1 MRILFSVSFL
11 LSVSACTINAPQ
23 VEDVEGAALSV
34 VDGRLEIDAKQVPV
48 LTECEIGQL
57 VSKTSAG
64 WVCVDA
70 GVTDVVAG
78 AGLTG
83 GGTGV
88 SNVAVDFGN
97 GASQVAT
104 GERATTLEARLTAA
118 ESDVAAHSE
127 RLTAV
132 DGTLTPVG
140 GSLAIGE
147 QLVPLLA
154 DCALGE
160 LVARTEVGWEC
171 VERGVTNVVLGAGL
185 TGGGTGVSN
194 VAVDFGDSASQVATG
209 ARAKALEDNLTP
221 LSGSLAIGPVGA
233 TQQLVPLLADCA
245 AGALVARTAVG
256 WECVERGVTA
266 IEAGSGLSKSGS
278 AGVSTLSVI
287 FGDAASQVATGARAN
302 ALEDDALRLRAEFDD
317 LVLRVDVLEPPT
329 VPLIIAKFRG
339 EDINDV
345 SNLWQ
350 SAGGEAVIALS
361 SEALVTSAGNTSSI
375 RAGVLTGSGGFGGG
389 LGLTRIALPPS
400 NFSVEML
407 VNNTGCIFTHGLDS
421 TPMSLKVCIGAAGGV
436 TVTEGLVN
444 IFTVPPPTLPDMGL
458 GTRVVHLVYVH
469 DDTGRRLYIN
479 GFLISLSP
487 HIAGPY
493 QGGDAPLLLGEHS
506 FAASNNTGVI
516 IHDLVFH
523 GVALT
528 TDQVR
533 TACASSTPRPDFC
546 SQ

>member
-64 WVCVDA
+64 WVCVGA
-70 GVTDVVAG
+70 GVTDVVVG

-88 SNVAVDFGN
+88 SNVAVDFGDS
-97 GASQVAT
+97 ASQVAT
-104 GERATTLEARLTAA
+104 GERATALEARLTAA
-118 ESDVAAHSE
+118 ESDVAAHNE

-132 DGTLTPVG
+132 D

-171 VERGVTNVVLGAGL
+171 VERGVTNVVVGAGL
-185 TGGGTGVSN
+185 TGGGTGLSTVVVN
-194 VAVDFGDSASQVATG
+194 FGDSASQVATG
-209 ARAKALEDNLTP
+209 ARAKALEDVLIP
-221 LSGSLAIGPVGA
+221 LSGSLVIGPVGP

-245 AGALVARTAVG
+245 AGKLVARTAVG
-256 WECVERGVTA
+256 WECVERGIA
-266 IEAGSGLSKSGS
+266 IEEGSGLSKSDS

-287 FGDAASQVATGARAN
+287 FGDDASQVATGARAN
-302 ALEDDALRLRAEFDD
+302 ALEDDARTLREEFDA
-317 LVLRVDVLEPPT
+317 LVDRVDELEAPT
-329 VPLIIAKFRG
+329 VPSIIAQFSG

-345 SNLWQ
+345 SNLWP
-350 SAGGEAVIALS
+350 SDDGATVIALS
-361 SEALVTSAGNTSSI
+361 SQAVVTLAGNSI
-375 RAGVLTGSGGFGGG
+375 ASIQAGSASVSGGFGGG

-407 VNNTGCIFTHGLDS
+407 VNSTGCIFTHGVDN
-421 TPMSLKVCIGAAGGV
+421 TPMSLKVCIGPGGV
-436 TVTEGLVN
+436 TVNEGLVN
-444 IFTVPPPTLPDMGL
+444 ILAVLPQGFPDMGL

-469 DDTGRRLYIN
+469 GDTARRLYIN
-479 GFLISLSP
+479 GFPISLSP

-493 QGGDAPLLLGEHS
+493 QGGDAPLLLGEHN
-506 FAASNNTGVI
+506 FAGNAGGVI

-523 GVALT
+523 GLALT
-528 TDQVR
+528 QAEVR
-533 TACASSTPRPDFC
+533 LSCRNSTPPLDFC
-546 SQ
+546 FE